1 MLIINVF
8 YIHLLDIPSNEER
21 KRAAYR
27 EKITECIDRAEKLKE
42 LIEQQKGIFDSIPLS
57 YLRKQNEKDISLNFF
72 FYVIS
77 FFVLT

>member
-72 FYVIS
+72 FCVIS
-77 FFVLT
+77 SFVLT